1 MTIHAWSFID
11 EYVLRRVY
19 PHYRGEDIAVVMGI
33 PLRKIYAKAKRLGLT
48 KSDEFFNGP
57 LSGRTD
63 GKRGSSTRF
72 RKGNVPWTKG
82 TNHNAGGRS
91 IETRFKKGQ
100 RPINEMP
107 IGSYRVNGDGYVEV
121 KFADEPGP
129 YYRRWVPIHRKVW
142 IEAHGPVPPKHM
154 IVFKDNKRTTN
165 PEEIIADRLECIDMA
180 ENARRNNMWLNHP
193 EWARLV
199 HIKAQITRRVNK
211 IIKESPCQTSTN

>member
-63 GKRGSSTRF
+63 GARGSSTRF
-72 RKGNVPWTKG
+72 KKGNVPWTKG
-82 TNHNAGGRS
+82 TNYNAGGRS
-91 IETRFKKGQ
+91 IEMRFKGGH
-100 RPINEMP
+100 RPHTWLP
-107 IGSYRVNGDGYVEV
+107 VGSYRLNADGYVEL
-121 KFADEPGP
+121 KFADAPGR
-129 YYRRWVPIHRKVW
+129 YDLRWIPVHRKVW
-142 IEAHGPVPPKHM
+142 IDANGPVPKGHM
-154 IVFKDNKRTTN
+154 IVFKPGTKTVK
-165 PEEIIADRLECIDMA
+165 PEEITIDCLECIDMA
-180 ENARRNNMWLNHP
+180 ENARRNDMWLNNP
-193 EWARLV
+193 EWAQLV
-199 HIKAQITRRVNK
+199 SLKSQITRRVNK

>member
-63 GKRGSSTRF
+63 GKGGSSTRF

-142 IEAHGPVPPKHM
+142 IEAHGPIPPKHM